1 MPVLTRST
9 FADAGSTEPSGMVA
23 DLGHDQAAHDQGE
36 PNTVEQ
42 QQLTPK
48 QMQIAAL
55 QQATAMVASLAAAC
69 PGRHGARGLTWHDQP
84 HALRASS
91 VRYLL

>member
-1 MPVLTRST
+1 MPVLTRAT

-36 PNTVEQ
+36 PNTV

-48 QMQIAAL
+48 QMKIAAL
-55 QQATAMVASLAAAC
+55 QQATATVEAEIDGHKKELA
-69 PGRHGARGLTWHDQP
+69 RLY
-84 HALRASS
+84 
-91 VRYLL
+91 V